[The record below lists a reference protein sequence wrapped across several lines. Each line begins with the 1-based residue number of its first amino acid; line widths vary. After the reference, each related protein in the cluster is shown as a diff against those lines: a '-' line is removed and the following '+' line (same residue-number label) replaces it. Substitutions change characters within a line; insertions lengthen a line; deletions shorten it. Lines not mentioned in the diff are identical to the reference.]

1 MNEETFGIVKVEE
14 LEKKERFWYGGVKF
28 IKIRPHH
35 SAPDLVYCEMDEQK
49 NHFVFISKNAEVER
63 EL

>member
-1 MNEETFGIVKVEE
+1 MENEFGIFKLVD
-14 LEKKERFWYGGVKF
+14 LDTKERFWYGGVKF
-28 IKIRPHH
+28 IKLRP
-35 SAPDLVYCEMDEQK
+35 AKDNPNLIYCEMEEQK